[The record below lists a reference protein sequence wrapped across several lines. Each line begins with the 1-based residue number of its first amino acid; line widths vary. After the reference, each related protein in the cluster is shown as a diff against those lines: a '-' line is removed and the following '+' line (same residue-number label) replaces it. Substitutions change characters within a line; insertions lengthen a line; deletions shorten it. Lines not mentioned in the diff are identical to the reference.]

1 METDYNAIINKPFTQ
16 SEINCKS
23 RNLSHYNLFCQHFYS
38 DYMNSGKETKQEMM
52 VYYSIA
58 SQEEFDLA
66 EDDSVISEPE
76 AKPQDVMKM
85 AGQYWRNMSGN
96 IQSAWQIWS
105 RNVNNLPVLGR
116 FVDLPFTL

>member
-1 METDYNAIINKPFTQ
+1 M
-16 SEINCKS
+16 
-23 RNLSHYNLFCQHFYS
+23 
-38 DYMNSGKETKQEMM
+38 
-52 VYYSIA
+52 IA
-58 SQEEFDLA
+58 SQGEFNLA

-76 AKPQDVMKM
+76 AKPQDAMII
-85 AGQYWRNMSGN
+85 AGQYCRNMSHN